1 MALQLDGGNTIIG
14 TEFIK
19 LLATGS
25 SNLAT
30 EQYVNTA
37 VANGGVG
44 GGTGTTD
51 LTNYYNKTETD
62 ALLNNKYNKSETD
75 TLLNNKYN
83 KAETDTLLDT
93 KLNINNPQDI
103 EGTMRLGYINGTS
116 KIILNAVS
124 SDKSFYVNGDAQVLG
139 NHLVASLDSSGYI
152 KGSNIQSNTFNALN
166 LNDILFQSNNDTY
179 IQYDVS
185 ATKIVASKLIQC
197 GGNLKTQ
204 EIDTIA
210 PLDLIIKRNN
220 VSMIELQ
227 DNLTVLNTK
236 TQCENFI
243 VCDNF
248 ESKNSSTI
256 INHIMNESTGEMKFY
271 VGSPVVPDTTTNLI
285 MTLKNGIVEF
295 NKPTNLDLS
304 GDISNCLKLTGE
316 TDQQVAG
323 TVAVNGA
330 KNGSNVLTV
339 NGASYFSNNLE
350 CVNNILCDYVESKN
364 ASTIM
369 NYVMNEST
377 GEIKFYVGSPT
388 VPDATTNLVMTLQ
401 NNLITF
407 HKPTSPDIGGGGVD
421 DSNLVKYTGQ
431 ALQTIEGDVVIG
443 GGSQF
448 STYDLTVNGISYFN
462 AAIEFPLG
470 GAINLGTG
478 KGYIRSINLGS
489 GNTGYDYCI
498 FGGGGL
504 HRFYVGGSPFPQ
516 YLRFQLSS
524 TQAYF
529 NVDVVCH
536 TELQTDVINTKNATD
551 VDLVFKRGDVEY
563 MKFEG
568 TLQAVELIKG
578 AKSNTYDSIGNAD
591 VSFRRNTIDFMY
603 LRNGNVEVNTG
614 VSLVAESGKFDVI
627 DSATPTNVVFKRGGV
642 NFFTLDGTN
651 NIIDVSTG
659 RALSSQYIYGD
670 FFIHRNSGADMV
682 FQGSNTTD
690 DGSVEYMR
698 YRKAD
703 EDVNFSKDIYVNQDK
718 KAYFHK
724 ETGKNSY
731 IFNENTAGVNHFKLI
746 NEDPNGDIRFYAN
759 NSIRFFITPSKVSVP
774 APYTLEGDLVDTSD
788 FTKKYDIKSIE
799 HSFTDI
805 VKQIEPK
812 TFKMEDEKEIGI
824 TKNHL
829 GFIADEIMEAIPPE
843 WENIV
848 MTDNEGIKKL
858 SYIKL
863 SGILW
868 GVCREQQTKIE
879 HLEACMFEMMEE
891 IKELK
896 VKGKAKAKAKSKP
909 KDN

>member
-1 MALQLDGGNTIIG
+1 MVSLDGGNTIIG

-30 EQYVNTA
+30 ESYVNTA
-37 VANGGVG
+37 IINGGG

-83 KAETDTLLDT
+83 KSETDTLLND
-93 KLNINNPQDI
+93 KLNINNPQDMS
-103 EGTMRLGYINGTS
+103 GTLRLGHIDGLS
-116 KIILNAVS
+116 KIILNGVAS
-124 SDKSFYVNGDAQVLG
+124 SRDFYVYGDGEVNG

-166 LNDILFQSNNDTY
+166 TNDILFQSNNDTY
-179 IQYDVS
+179 LQYDVS
-185 ATKIVASKLIQC
+185 ATKLVASKLIQC

-210 PLDLIIKRNN
+210 PLDLVIKRNG
-220 VSMIELQ
+220 VDYIT
-227 DNLTVLNTK
+227 LTDG
-236 TQCENFI
+236 QI
-243 VCDNF
+243 Q
-248 ESKNSSTI
+248 
-256 INHIMNESTGEMKFY
+256 
-271 VGSPVVPDTTTNLI
+271 
-285 MTLKNGIVEF
+285 F
-295 NKPTNLDLS
+295 NQPTNLAITPDLS
-304 GDISNCLKLTGE
+304 NCVKLTGE
-316 TDQQVAG
+316 ASQTIAGNVVVSGTLNTNTLNSNANSDIVLQRNGVEYMKLEGTLQAVEMTKGVKSNTYDSIGNADVNFRRNTTDFFYLRNKTLDLNTG
-323 TVAVNGA
+323 ISLSTDGA
-330 KNGSNVLTV
+330 TV
-339 NGASYFSNNLE
+339 NEIS
-350 CVNNILCDYVESKN
+350 SKT
-364 ASTIM
+364 A
-369 NYVMNEST
+369 
-377 GEIKFYVGSPT
+377 
-388 VPDATTNLVMTLQ
+388 TNLVIQ
-401 NNLITF
+401 RA
-407 HKPTSPDIGGGGVD
+407 GVD
-421 DSNLVKYTGQ
+421 YITLTDGQIQFNQPTNLATGGDTSNCVKYTGET
-431 ALQTIEGDVVIG
+431 LQTIEGDVVIG
-443 GGSQF
+443 GGAQF
-448 STYDLTVNGISYFN
+448 GSFDLTVNGTSYFLSG
-462 AAIEFPLG
+462 IELVLG
-470 GAINLGTG
+470 GSIALGTG
-478 KGYIRSINLGS
+478 KGYIRSINLGG

-498 FGGGGL
+498 FGAGGL

-516 YLRFQLSS
+516 HLKYQLSN

-536 TELQTDVINTKNATD
+536 TELQTDIINTKNATD

-568 TLQAVELIKG
+568 TLQAVGLTKG

-603 LRNGNVEVNTG
+603 FRNGNVEVNTD

-642 NFFTLDGTN
+642 NFFTLDGTK

-670 FFIHRNSGADMV
+670 FIHRNAGADMV

-718 KAYFHK
+718 RAYFHK
-724 ETGKNSY
+724 ETSKNSY
-731 IFNENTAGVNHFKLI
+731 IFNENTEGVNHFKLI

-759 NSIRFFITPSKVSVP
+759 SSIRLFITPSKVSVP
-774 APYTLEGDLVDTSD
+774 APYTLEGDLVDTSQKD
-788 FTKKYDIKSIE
+788 MKYDIKEANFNFTKMVNSIKP
-799 HSFTDI
+799 H
-805 VKQIEPK
+805 
-812 TFKMEDEKEIGI
+812 TFKMKEEKEMGI
-824 TKNHL
+824 TKSHI
-829 GFIADEIMEAIPPE
+829 GFIAEEVE
-843 WENIV
+843 ENIPEKV
-848 MTDNEGIKKL
+848 ENILVKVDGIKKL
-858 SYIKL
+858 SYVKMN
-863 SGILW
+863 SILW
-868 GVCREQQTKIE
+868 GAVREQQQKIE

-896 VKGKAKAKAKSKP
+896 GKGKAKAKAKAKSKE
-909 KDN
+909 N

>member
-1 MALQLDGGNTIIG
+1 MVSLDGSNRIVA

-19 LLATGS
+19 LEITGT

-37 VANGGVG
+37 IINGGG

-62 ALLNNKYNKSETD
+62 ALLNNKYSKSETD
-75 TLLNNKYN
+75 TLLN
-83 KAETDTLLDT
+83 D
-93 KLNINNPQDI
+93 KLNINNPQDMS
-103 EGTMRLGYINGTS
+103 GTLRLGHIDGLS
-116 KIILNAVS
+116 KIILNGVAS
-124 SDKSFYVNGDAQVLG
+124 SKDFYVNGDGEING

-166 LNDILFQSNNDTY
+166 TNDILFQSNSDTY

-185 ATKIVASKLIQC
+185 ESKIVASKIIQS
-197 GGNLKTQ
+197 GGYVKTQ

-210 PLDLIIKRNN
+210 PLDLIIRRNN

-248 ESKNSSTI
+248 ESKNASTI
-256 INHIMNESTGEMKFY
+256 INHIMNESTGEIKFY
-271 VGSPVVPDTTTNLI
+271 VGSPIVPDTTNLI
-285 MTLKNGIVEF
+285 MTLKNGIFEF

-304 GDISNCLKLTGE
+304 GDTSNCLKLTGE

-330 KNGSNVLTV
+330 KNGSNILTV

-350 CVNNILCDYVESKN
+350 CVNNILCDYIESKN

-421 DSNLVKYTGQ
+421 DSNLVKYTGET
-431 ALQTIEGDVVIG
+431 LQTIEGDLVIG

-448 STYDLTVNGISYFN
+448 STYDLTLNGATYFN
-462 AAIEFPLG
+462 ATIEFPLG

-478 KGYIRSINLGS
+478 KGYIRSINIGS
-489 GNTGYDYCI
+489 GNAAYDYCI
-498 FGGGGL
+498 FGSAGV
-504 HRFYVGGSPFPQ
+504 HRFYIGGSPFPQ
-516 YLRFQLSS
+516 HLKFQLSN

-536 TELQTDVINTKNATD
+536 TELQTDIINTKNATD

-568 TLQAVELIKG
+568 TLQTVELTKG
-578 AKSNTYDSIGNAD
+578 AKSNTYDSIGNVD

-603 LRNGNVEVNTG
+603 FRNGNVEVNTG
-614 VSLVAESGKFDVI
+614 ISLLAESGKFDVI
-627 DSATPTNVVFKRGGV
+627 DSATPTNVVFRRGGV
-642 NFFTLDGTN
+642 NFFTLDGTK

-670 FFIHRNSGADMV
+670 YFYNRNFGADMV

-690 DGSVEYMR
+690 DGLAEYMR
-698 YRKAD
+698 YRKVD

-718 KAYFHK
+718 KAYFHR

-731 IFNENTAGVNHFKLI
+731 IVNENTAGVNHFKLI

-759 NSIRFFITPSKVSVP
+759 GGIRLFVTPSKVSVP
-774 APYTLEGDLVDTSD
+774 APYTLEGDLVDTSQKD
-788 FTKKYDIKSIE
+788 MKYDIEEADFNFTKIVNSIKP
-799 HSFTDI
+799 H
-805 VKQIEPK
+805 
-812 TFKMEDEKEIGI
+812 TFKMKEEKEMGI
-824 TKNHL
+824 TKTHI
-829 GFIADEIMEAIPPE
+829 GFIAEEVE
-843 WENIV
+843 ENIPEKV
-848 MTDNEGIKKL
+848 ENILVKVDGIKKL
-858 SYIKL
+858 SYVKMN
-863 SGILW
+863 SILW
-868 GVCREQQTKIE
+868 GCVREQQQKIE
-879 HLEACMFEMMEE
+879 HLESRLFEVENF
-891 IKELK
+891 IKDY
-896 VKGKAKAKAKSKP
+896 VKPKPKPKAKAKGKEKIL
-909 KDN
+909 

>member
-1 MALQLDGGNTIIG
+1 MVSLDGGNTIIG

-30 EQYVNTA
+30 ESYVNTA
-37 VANGGVG
+37 IINGGG

-83 KAETDTLLDT
+83 KSETDTLLND
-93 KLNINNPQDI
+93 KLNINNPQDMS
-103 EGTMRLGYINGTS
+103 GTLRLGHIDGLS
-116 KIILNAVS
+116 KIILNGVAS
-124 SDKSFYVNGDAQVLG
+124 SRDFYVNGDGEVNG

-185 ATKIVASKLIQC
+185 ETKIVASKLIQC

-210 PLDLIIKRNN
+210 PLDLVIKRNG
-220 VSMIELQ
+220 VDYI
-227 DNLTVLNTK
+227 
-236 TQCENFI
+236 
-243 VCDNF
+243 
-248 ESKNSSTI
+248 
-256 INHIMNESTGEMKFY
+256 
-271 VGSPVVPDTTTNLI
+271 
-285 MTLKNGIVEF
+285 TLADGQIQF
-295 NKPTNLDLS
+295 NQPTNLAITPDLS
-304 GDISNCLKLTGE
+304 NCVKLTGE
-316 TDQQVAG
+316 ASQTIAGNVVVGGTLNTNTLNSNGNSDIVLQRNGVEYMKLEGTLQAVEMTKGVKSNTYDSIGNADVNFRRNTTDFFYLRNNTLDLNTGISLSSDVASI
-323 TVAVNGA
+323 NEI
-330 KNGSNVLTV
+330 S
-339 NGASYFSNNLE
+339 
-350 CVNNILCDYVESKN
+350 SKT
-364 ASTIM
+364 A
-369 NYVMNEST
+369 
-377 GEIKFYVGSPT
+377 
-388 VPDATTNLVMTLQ
+388 TNLVIQRAGVNYITLTDGQ
-401 NNLITF
+401 IQFNQPTNLATGGD
-407 HKPTSPDIGGGGVD
+407 TS
-421 DSNLVKYTGQ
+421 NCVKYTGET
-431 ALQTIEGDVVIG
+431 LQTIEGDVVIG
-443 GGSQF
+443 GGAQF
-448 STYDLTVNGISYFN
+448 GSFDLTVNGTSYFLSGM
-462 AAIEFPLG
+462 ELVLG
-470 GAINLGTG
+470 GSIALGTG
-478 KGYIRSINLGS
+478 KGYIRSINIGG

-498 FGGGGL
+498 FASGGL

-516 YLRFQLSS
+516 HLKYQLSS

-568 TLQAVELIKG
+568 TLQAVELTKG

-642 NFFTLDGTN
+642 NFFTLDGTK

-670 FFIHRNSGADMV
+670 YFIHRNVGADMV

-718 KAYFHK
+718 RAYFHK

-731 IFNENTAGVNHFKLI
+731 IFNENTAGVNHFKFI

-759 NSIRFFITPSKVSVP
+759 NSIRLFITPSKVSVP
-774 APYTLEGDLVDTSD
+774 APYTLEGDLVDTSQ
-788 FTKKYDIKSIE
+788 KRY
-799 HSFTDI
+799 
-805 VKQIEPK
+805 
-812 TFKMEDEKEIGI
+812 EI
-824 TKNHL
+824 
-829 GFIADEIMEAIPPE
+829 
-843 WENIV
+843 
-848 MTDNEGIKKL
+848 
-858 SYIKL
+858 
-863 SGILW
+863 
-868 GVCREQQTKIE
+868 
-879 HLEACMFEMMEE
+879 
-891 IKELK
+891 
-896 VKGKAKAKAKSKP
+896 
-909 KDN
+909 

>member
-1 MALQLDGGNTIIG
+1 MVSLDGHTSFIG

-19 LLATGS
+19 LLNTGS

-30 EQYVNTA
+30 EEFVNTA

-166 LNDILFQSNNDTY
+166 LNDIFFQSNNDTY
-179 IQYDVS
+179 LHYDVS

-210 PLDLIIKRNN
+210 PLDLIIKRND

-248 ESKNSSTI
+248 ESRNTSTI

-304 GDISNCLKLTGE
+304 GDTSNCLKLTGE

-350 CVNNILCDYVESKN
+350 CVNNILCDYIESKN
-364 ASTIM
+364 ASTVM

-421 DSNLVKYTGQ
+421 DTNLVKYTGET
-431 ALQTIEGDVVIG
+431 LQTIEGDVVIG

-516 YLRFQLSS
+516 YLRYQLSS

-568 TLQAVELIKG
+568 TLQAVELTKG

-642 NFFTLDGTN
+642 KFFTLDGAK

-703 EDVNFSKDIYVNQDK
+703 EDVNFSKDVYINQGRK
-718 KAYFHK
+718 LYIHK
-724 ETGKNSY
+724 ETGKDSY
-731 IFNENTAGVNHFKLI
+731 IDSVNIASVNHTTFRNDDI
-746 NEDPNGDIRFYAN
+746 NGELRFRTNGSTKFYVRAN
-759 NSIRFFITPSKVSVP
+759 DMSMSANLTSGANITCV
-774 APYTLEGDLVDTSD
+774 ALTETSD
-788 FTKKYDIKSIE
+788 KNLKEDIKTITTKCSNIVKKIKVKKYTMKN
-799 HSFTDI
+799 
-805 VKQIEPK
+805 
-812 TFKMEDEKEIGI
+812 DEKKRTNIGFVAQEV
-824 TKNHL
+824 KS
-829 GFIADEIMEAIPPE
+829 AIPKE
-843 WENIV
+843 FENIV
-848 MTDNEGIKKL
+848 NEDNEYMSLNYGRL
-858 SYIKL
+858 TVV
-863 SGILW
+863 LW
-868 GVCREQQTKIE
+868 KSCQ
-879 HLEACMFEMMEE
+879 EMMNKMDKMEEE

-896 VKGKAKAKAKSKP
+896 SKI
-909 KDN
+909 KT

>member
-1 MALQLDGGNTIIG
+1 MVSLDGGNTIIG

-30 EQYVNTA
+30 ESYVNTA
-37 VANGGVG
+37 IINGGG

-51 LTNYYNKTETD
+51 LTNYYNITETD

-83 KAETDTLLDT
+83 KSETDTLLND
-93 KLNINNPQDI
+93 KLNINNPQDMS
-103 EGTMRLGYINGTS
+103 GTLRLGHIDGLS
-116 KIILNAVS
+116 KIILNGVAS
-124 SDKSFYVNGDAQVLG
+124 SRDFYVNGDGEVNG

-185 ATKIVASKLIQC
+185 ETKIVASKLIQR

-210 PLDLIIKRNN
+210 PLDLVIKRNG
-220 VSMIELQ
+220 VDYIT
-227 DNLTVLNTK
+227 LTDG
-236 TQCENFI
+236 QI
-243 VCDNF
+243 Q
-248 ESKNSSTI
+248 
-256 INHIMNESTGEMKFY
+256 
-271 VGSPVVPDTTTNLI
+271 
-285 MTLKNGIVEF
+285 F
-295 NKPTNLDLS
+295 NQPTNLAITPDLS
-304 GDISNCLKLTGE
+304 NCVKLTGE
-316 TDQQVAG
+316 ASQTIAGNVVVSGTLNTNTLNSNGNNDIVLQRNGVEYMKLEGTLQAVEMTKGVKSNTYDSIGNADVNFRRNTTDFFYLRNNTLDLNTGISLSSDVASI
-323 TVAVNGA
+323 NEI
-330 KNGSNVLTV
+330 S
-339 NGASYFSNNLE
+339 
-350 CVNNILCDYVESKN
+350 SKT
-364 ASTIM
+364 A
-369 NYVMNEST
+369 
-377 GEIKFYVGSPT
+377 
-388 VPDATTNLVMTLQ
+388 TNLVIQRAGVNYITLTDGQ
-401 NNLITF
+401 IQFNQPTNLATGGD
-407 HKPTSPDIGGGGVD
+407 TS
-421 DSNLVKYTGQ
+421 NCVKYTGET
-431 ALQTIEGDVVIG
+431 LQTIEGDVVIG
-443 GGSQF
+443 GGAQF
-448 STYDLTVNGISYFN
+448 GSFDLTVNGTSYFLSG
-462 AAIEFPLG
+462 IELVLG
-470 GAINLGTG
+470 GSIALGTG
-478 KGYIRSINLGS
+478 KGYIRSINLGG

-498 FGGGGL
+498 FGSAGL
-504 HRFYVGGSPFPQ
+504 HRFYIGGSPFPQ
-516 YLRFQLSS
+516 HLKYQLSS

-568 TLQAVELIKG
+568 TLQAVELTKG

-591 VSFRRNTIDFMY
+591 VSFRRNTVDFMY
-603 LRNGNVEVNTG
+603 FRNGNVEVNTG
-614 VSLVAESGKFDVI
+614 ISLLAESGKFDVI

-642 NFFTLDGTN
+642 NFFTLDGTK

-670 FFIHRNSGADMV
+670 YFIHRNVGADMV

-703 EDVNFSKDIYVNQDK
+703 EDVIFSKDIYVNQDK
-718 KAYFHK
+718 RAYFHK

-731 IFNENTAGVNHFKLI
+731 IFNENTAGVNHFKLY

-759 NSIRFFITPSKVSVP
+759 GSVRLFVTPSKVSVP
-774 APYTLEGDLVDTSD
+774 APYTLEGDVVDTSD

-799 HSFTDI
+799 HNFTDI

-848 MTDNEGIKKL
+848 RVDDEGIKKL

-879 HLEACMFEMMEE
+879 HLETRLFEVENF
-891 IKELK
+891 IKDF
-896 VKGKAKAKAKSKP
+896 VKP
-909 KDN
+909 KPKTRTRTKTTE